1 MYDDEHGSEFRTCS
15 QCPQSAHLPLQRCQ
29 CFFGLRRIVNY
40 ITEMA
45 VGAGGQ
51 TRSWHGLMPNSMAL
65 IWPQSS
71 DNTKHWW
78 MEYFTQRRG
87 GQMLGTVIVLLV
99 CLFVLGIAIL
109 VLSWRERVE
118 DRKEKLQNSE
128 LFGFT
133 SS

>member
-1 MYDDEHGSEFRTCS
+1 
-15 QCPQSAHLPLQRCQ
+15 
-29 CFFGLRRIVNY
+29 
-40 ITEMA
+40 
-45 VGAGGQ
+45 
-51 TRSWHGLMPNSMAL
+51 
-65 IWPQSS
+65 
-71 DNTKHWW
+71 
-78 MEYFTQRRG
+78 
-87 GQMLGTVIVLLV
+87 MLGTVIVLLV